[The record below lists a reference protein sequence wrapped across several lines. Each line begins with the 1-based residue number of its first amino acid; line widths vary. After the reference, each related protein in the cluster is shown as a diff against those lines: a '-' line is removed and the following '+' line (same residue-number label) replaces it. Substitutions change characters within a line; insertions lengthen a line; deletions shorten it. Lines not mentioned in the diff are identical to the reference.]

1 MRYGG
6 IETDKFTEEEVLFFI
21 RIKGKDHFFNEVYS
35 KPVINELFGHLMNHR
50 TISEY
55 PNADHYIDLKKFSW
69 ENFNTQDFTIFN
81 KKIKPDLSSIIFIG
95 MLKFLCLLKFINM
108 ENVFTLTI
116 TVSTEDIDNLHH
128 VNNLVYVKWMD
139 KIATS
144 HWTYLTKDSPFPE
157 YVWVVMRHEID
168 YLKQAS

>member
-1 MRYGG
+1 
-6 IETDKFTEEEVLFFI
+6 
-21 RIKGKDHFFNEVYS
+21 
-35 KPVINELFGHLMNHR
+35 
-50 TISEY
+50 
-55 PNADHYIDLKKFSW
+55 
-69 ENFNTQDFTIFN
+69 
-81 KKIKPDLSSIIFIG
+81 
-95 MLKFLCLLKFINM
+95 M

-168 YLKQAS
+168 YLKQASLGDKIIVKTWVGETRGITSVRLMEFYKKDVLLVKAKTTWAMLDSKNFKPARIRENVLKVLQPPK